1 VKLKIAVVGL
11 GKMGLLHASILSSMS
26 NVELSAL
33 CEKKPLIRRFG
44 KKVFRGIDLVDDL
57 GKLSGMGL
65 DAVYVTTPVFSHFPI
80 VRAIYTEGI
89 ARNVFVEKPLASNYT
104 EAQVL
109 CSLAAAC
116 GGSNMVGYNRRFS
129 VTFRKA
135 REILNQGILG
145 QLTSFEGY
153 AYSSDFWGAKNILQ
167 TSTRGGV
174 LRDSGCHII
183 DVAVWFFG
191 QLKVKSAKIESIV
204 CTGSEDSVYIKVD
217 TPSGLEG
224 ELKCSWCMEKYRL
237 PEMGLLVKG
246 SNGTMKVNEDKVELE
261 IDGKDPGL
269 WYKHDLN
276 DNVPFFIGGADYYRE
291 DESFVNSIGENRT
304 NEPDFLVA
312 SEVEKIIDQVRDSKQ
327 S

>member
-1 VKLKIAVVGL
+1 MKLKVAVVGL

-26 NVELSAL
+26 NVELAAL

-65 DAVYVTTPVFSHFPI
+65 DAVYVTTPVLSHFPI
-80 VRAIYTEGI
+80 VRAIYTERI

-109 CSLAAAC
+109 CSLAAAS
-116 GGSNMVGYNRRFS
+116 GGSNVVGYNRRCS
-129 VTFRKA
+129 ATFRKA
-135 REILNQGILG
+135 RELLNEGVLG
-145 QLTSFEGY
+145 EVINFEGY
-153 AYSSDFWGAKNILQ
+153 AYSNDFWGAKSGSQ
-167 TSTRGGV
+167 TLKRGGV

-183 DVAVWFFG
+183 DLAVWFFG

-204 CTGSEDSVYIKVD
+204 CTGSEDSVYIKVS
-217 TPSGLEG
+217 TPPGLEG

-246 SNGTMKVNEDKVELE
+246 SNGTMKVNEDKVELKL
-261 IDGKDPGL
+261 DSKDSGL

-291 DESFVNSIGENRT
+291 DELFINSIGKNHT

-312 SEVEKIIDQVRDSKQ
+312 SEVERIIDQVRNCAKG
-327 S
+327 